1 MLYIVKYFI
10 MYIVFDASIFDHI
23 DWIQKK
29 GH

>member
-1 MLYIVKYFI
+1 